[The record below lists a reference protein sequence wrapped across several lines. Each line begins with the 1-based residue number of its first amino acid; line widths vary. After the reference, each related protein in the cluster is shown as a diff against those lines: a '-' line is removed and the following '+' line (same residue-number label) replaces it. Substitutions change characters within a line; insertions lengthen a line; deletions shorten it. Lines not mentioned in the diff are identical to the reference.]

1 MLKNTSDEDNMVLYK
16 FRKFLK
22 YSKNVMGDKGPQ
34 GQMTILEKCL
44 ELKKFKLAKILVFE
58 FGEGKQL
65 K

>member
-1 MLKNTSDEDNMVLYK
+1 MVLYK